1 MIATIDVEV
10 QAASPNMPLFPWR
23 AFRGSPSSVRVR
35 NVPKRI
41 GLWSVAAVQVSV
53 TYPNDAVK
61 SAECRLVGGVWI
73 GTVEASETA
82 GTVENGYSV
91 TADGTDENGNEVKGY
106 ILGRGD
112 VEIIETDSIPLP
124 FEALGDRVHV
134 YASKPET
141 LHEGDLWHDSL
152 DKCWHVFLDGKEA
165 VISLD
170 EGRIEYLAGRIANA
184 HVDAFGNTVYT
195 KEECGSRFAVKTR
208 GGDGTTRLGDNVCET
223 IDSPEAGGEVAVSF
237 ADAEGDSFRFCE
249 LIIGYVPSDGAV
261 TLSLPAG
268 RYHFAS
274 GADSVSEGVNHF
286 CFAECGRNVWIV
298 TKTLV
303 AEPA

>member
-10 QAASPNMPLFPWR
+10 QAANPNMPLYPWR
-23 AFRGSPSSVRVR
+23 AFSGSPSSVRVR

-41 GLWSVAAVQVSV
+41 GLWSVTAVQVSA

-73 GTVEASETA
+73 GTVEASSVA

-134 YASKPET
+134 YASKPEM
-141 LHEGDLWHDSL
+141 LHEGDLWHEVLDS
-152 DKCWHVFLDGKEA
+152 CWHVFLDGKEA

-170 EGRIEYLAGRIANA
+170 EGRIEDVAGRI
-184 HVDAFGNTVYT
+184 GSLESTV
-195 KEECGSRFAVKTR
+195 
-208 GGDGTTRLGDNVCET
+208 GTLNDTL
-223 IDSPEAGGEVAVSF
+223 
-237 ADAEGDSFRFCE
+237 EG
-249 LIIGYVPSDGAV
+249 IA
-261 TLSLPAG
+261 
-268 RYHFAS
+268 
-274 GADSVSEGVNHF
+274 
-286 CFAECGRNVWIV
+286 
-298 TKTLV
+298 
-303 AEPA
+303 